1 MTTVDWTYTAPTDK
15 ACWTGLSSHTEKTC
29 GDTGKKA
36 DGSVISATG
45 TVGKMTTDGSTKYYV
60 VSCEALKMKVFVTTA
75 ADDKAAKAA
84 YDADTTKAADVEY
97 TVVKGSA
104 VSGCTEWPKG

>member
-36 DGSVISATG
+36 DGSVIAETG
-45 TVGKMTTDGSTKYYV
+45 TVGKMTTKGSTKYYV

-75 ADDKAAKAA
+75 ADDEKAKAA
-84 YDADTTKAADVEY
+84 YEAAKDTAVDVEY

-104 VSGCTEWPKG
+104 VSGCTAWPKG